1 MTWRRRRI
9 EVFDPSCRN
18 RPGKIRRTTL
28 ELRSWIS
35 TPAKW
40 LCHSNAP
47 IPPFRSHRV
56 YLRSK
61 NRKIFELA
69 KTVCFGLHHLIR
81 TGFVPRGSI
90 LFFSPDARTL
100 PSFESMCIR
109 ILEILTIT
117 GKLAAL
123 DGNRGFG
130 YTESLNPSGKPRRR

>member
-1 MTWRRRRI
+1 MTWPRRRI
-9 EVFDPSCRN
+9 EVFYPSRRN

-40 LCHSNAP
+40 LCHSNPP

-69 KTVCFGLHHLIR
+69 KTVRFGLHHLIR
-81 TGFVPRGSI
+81 TAFVPRSRILVSPEAGS
-90 LFFSPDARTL
+90 L
-100 PSFESMCIR
+100 PSREWTRIR
-109 ILEILTIT
+109 ILELLTAIRKPAHWT
-117 GKLAAL
+117 PIGALATL
-123 DGNRGFG
+123 RV
-130 YTESLNPSGKPRRR
+130 